1 MTLTSNFPILGFVAY
16 SGTGKTTLLEK
27 LIPLLRERGLHVGL
41 LKHGH
46 HEFDIDHPGKDSYR
60 LREAGAEQVMVASRK
75 RWALI
80 HENSEQLPEPDL
92 GSLIGHF
99 DESLDMLLVEGFKHE
114 RYTKIELQ
122 RTELGKPPLY
132 PDDPDIIAIVS
143 DQPEQLNVPIPTLDI
158 NHPQEIVDFIVTK
171 ILSTWQHQNIT
182 G

>member
-1 MTLTSNFPILGFVAY
+1 MSLTSSFPILGFVAY

-27 LIPLLRERGLHVGL
+27 LIPLLKERGLHVGL

-80 HENSEQLPEPDL
+80 HENSEGLPEPDL
-92 GSLIGHF
+92 ASLIGHF

-122 RTELGKPPLY
+122 RTELNKPPLY
-132 PDDPDIIAIVS
+132 PEDSDIVAIIS
-143 DQPEQLNVPIPTLDI
+143 DQPEQLDAPLPTLDI
-158 NHPQEIVDFIVTK
+158 NHPLEIVEFIVTN
-171 ILSTWQHQNIT
+171 ILSTRESNRV
-182 G
+182 